1 MPSLKEELLNDIS
14 RVKEKLYP
22 LLNKANRLNES
33 AFLSAYNL
41 KLAWIALE
49 TATEII
55 KARADD
61 NIPASLKEAFISGKV

>member
-33 AFLSAYNL
+33 ALLSAYNL
-41 KLAWIALE
+41 KLAWVALE
-49 TATEII
+49 SATEII

-61 NIPASLKEAFISGKV
+61 NIPASLKEALLQNNL